1 MKKNLVLRNVLF
13 LLLLCLIILASCQ
26 QRPQQQQQV
35 SKPEISLDSFRLL
48 AVNVLPAYNSVS
60 DIPQLLSHVNVKYYP
75 GIVNDINNIE
85 RYTNNDL
92 LEAANIGVYFA
103 DIAYSYAFEDKEM
116 AVASYIAAMSL
127 AENFRITGIKTFLG
141 TFLEHVS
148 VSEAEV
154 DTILFTLE
162 RDLQTYAS
170 QLTDNEQIR
179 LYTSLIKGN
188 FIEKNYLLYTTIS
201 RYPDSPVSEDI
212 KIENLQ
218 KLVWIA
224 SGQKT
229 ALGELNKILND
240 YTIPEDD
247 RIYHDEF
254 IGLEKQMNETAFLA
268 DTSAVRTIELV
279 SSPEFVN
286 LYDEITRVRKLI
298 TEP

>member
-1 MKKNLVLRNVLF
+1 MKKNLVLRNVSF
-13 LLLLCLIILASCQ
+13 LLLLCLIILVSCQ
-26 QRPQQQQQV
+26 QRSQQQE
-35 SKPEISLDSFRLL
+35 SKSEISPDSFRLL
-48 AVNVLPAYNSVS
+48 ALDVLPAYNSVS
-60 DIPQLLSHVNVKYYP
+60 DIPQLLSHIDVKYYP

-103 DIAYSYAFEDKEM
+103 DIAYGYAFEDQEI

-127 AENFRITGIKTFLG
+127 AENFRITEIKTFLG

-154 DTILFTLE
+154 DTILFKLE

-170 QLTDNEQIR
+170 HLTDNEQIR

-201 RYPDSPVSEDI
+201 KYPDSPVSEDK

-224 SGQKT
+224 SGQKN

-240 YTIPEDD
+240 YKIPEDD

-254 IGLEKQMNETAFLA
+254 ISLEKQMNETAFLR
-268 DTSAVRTIELV
+268 DTSVVRTIELV
-279 SSPEFVN
+279 SSTEFVN
-286 LYDEITRVRKLI
+286 LYDEIIKIRKLS

>member
-1 MKKNLVLRNVLF
+1 M
-13 LLLLCLIILASCQ
+13 ASCQ
-26 QRPQQQQQV
+26 QRPQQQV

-48 AVNVLPAYNSVS
+48 AVNELPAYNSISDVS
-60 DIPQLLSHVNVKYYP
+60 QLLSNVDVQYYP
-75 GIVNDINNIE
+75 EIVNDINNIE

-92 LEAANIGVYFA
+92 LSAVNIGVYFA
-103 DIAYSYAFEDKEM
+103 DIAYGYAFEDQNI
-116 AVASYIAAMSL
+116 AIASYIAAMSL
-127 AENFRITGIKTFLG
+127 AEKFRMTTTFLE

-148 VSEAEV
+148 ISEAEV
-154 DTILFTLE
+154 DTVLFKLE

-170 QLTDNEQIR
+170 HLIDEEQIR
-179 LYTSLIKGN
+179 LYASLLKGN
-188 FIEKNYLLYTTIS
+188 YIEKNHLLYTTIS
-201 RYPDSPVSEDI
+201 RYADRPVSEDK

-229 ALGELNKILND
+229 ALEELNKILND
-240 YTIPEDD
+240 YSIPEDD

-254 IGLEKQMNETAFLA
+254 INLEKQMNETAFLR

-286 LYDEITRVRKLI
+286 LYDEITRIRKLI